1 MQLYMGV
8 EWGKGGEC
16 VCVRVLSIVIFYM
29 IVKSCV
35 IASTILEF

>member
-1 MQLYMGV
+1 MDAGS
-8 EWGKGGEC
+8 EEER
-16 VCVRVLSIVIFYM
+16 VRVLSIVIFYM